1 MSAAQAQQT
10 STPVALKVVT
20 QPFLSFAPF
29 YIAQEEGFFE
39 EQELRVEFVK
49 MTEESAIPALLRG
62 DIHVW
67 GGPLHT
73 NFLNAMN
80 RGAKIKIVSEKG
92 HFSSTGCVAGALIA
106 RKALVE
112 SGEMHNLFQL
122 KGRRI
127 DARRSSWQEYFLD
140 KLLNEAGLTPDDV
153 QVVDVTPPGALGAM
167 KKGEI
172 DLAIAAEPW
181 ITRLV
186 KAGNGVLWLPVRRV
200 IPELEHAFILYGA
213 NLLEQNPE
221 VGKRFMTAYL
231 KGVRQAGQGK
241 TLRNLVIISKHTR
254 LDPEFLQDVCWR
266 KWRND
271 GRVDTKGLLEFQD
284 WAIGKGLL
292 DRKIPVKQFWDPRY
306 TEHANKVLGAPP
318 K

>member
-1 MSAAQAQQT
+1 MLGMLNLFGSFLVPVLLSMFIFFQVGMSAAQAQQT

-20 QPFLSFAPF
+20 QPFLTFAPF

-39 EQELRVEFVK
+39 EQGLRVEFVK
-49 MTEESAIPALLRG
+49 MTEEFAIPALLRG

-73 NFLNAMN
+73 NFLNAVN

-92 HFSSTGCVAGALIA
+92 HFSSTGFVAGALIA

-112 SGEMHNLFQL
+112 SGEMHSLFQL

-140 KLLNEAGLTPDDV
+140 KLLKEAGLTPNDV
-153 QVVDVTPPGALGAM
+153 EVVDVTPPGALGAM

-186 KAGNGVLWLPVRRV
+186 KAGNGSLWIPVRRV
-200 IPELEHAFILYGA
+200 IPELEHAFILYGP

-231 KGVRQAGQGK
+231 SSTHSSIIVCCRWNYEHEVNFSLVTDLKDMIWKVHLISQALNLGSDYRQP
-241 TLRNLVIISKHTR
+241 RIIS
-254 LDPEFLQDVCWR
+254 
-266 KWRND
+266 
-271 GRVDTKGLLEFQD
+271 
-284 WAIGKGLL
+284 
-292 DRKIPVKQFWDPRY
+292 
-306 TEHANKVLGAPP
+306 
-318 K
+318 